1 VAEAVPDTT
10 ARSVRDVLLQVS
22 GTLDREPDATE
33 LRDVRALLDEPAF
46 YFELRNDLKGVND
59 PLGKAN
65 MLSHINAISR
75 RCGDKAAQRRNELT
89 NTRYGIGIG
98 GALAISG
105 LIGLVA
111 GPPIWVCVVFAGG
124 WIAAISLS
132 RTSPLS
138 EEEQIYQD
146 LASRAT
152 KIREKLDA
160 T

>member
-1 VAEAVPDTT
+1 MAEEVPDTG
-10 ARSVRDVLLQVS
+10 AQSVRDVLLRVS
-22 GTLDREPDATE
+22 GTLEKEPDATE

-46 YFELRNDLKGVND
+46 YSELSDYLKGVND
-59 PLGKAN
+59 ALEKAN
-65 MLSHINAISR
+65 ILSYISAISR
-75 RCGDKAAQRRNELT
+75 RCGDKAAQRKNELT
-89 NTRYGIGIG
+89 NTRYGIGVG

-111 GPPIWVCVVFAGG
+111 GPPIWLCVVFAGG

-132 RTSPLS
+132 RTGPLS

-146 LASRAT
+146 IASRAT
-152 KIREKLDA
+152 KIREKFDA